1 MITLAYDTTEIEL
14 PAGLIWED
22 EFTWTPVI
30 QKAEVSVNG
39 VLIVQE
45 GAQQGGRPITL
56 AGGDDACWIPRTDLL
71 ALYATMQA
79 AEQAMTLTLHDARE
93 FSVVWRRDSHP
104 IEASQLLRTEA
115 PAAGTWYVVE
125 KLKLMEIVA

>member
-22 EFTWTPVI
+22 EFNWTPVT
-30 QKAEVSVNG
+30 QKAEVAVNG
-39 VLIVQE
+39 ALIIQE

-56 AGGDDACWIPRTDLL
+56 VGGDDACWISRSDLV

-79 AEQAMTLTLHDARE
+79 AGQTMTLTLHDARE
-93 FSVVWRRDSHP
+93 FSVMWRRDSQP
-104 IEASQLLRTEA
+104 IEASQVLRYEA
-115 PAAGTWYVVE
+115 PSADTWYVVE
-125 KLKLMEIVA
+125 QLKLMEIE